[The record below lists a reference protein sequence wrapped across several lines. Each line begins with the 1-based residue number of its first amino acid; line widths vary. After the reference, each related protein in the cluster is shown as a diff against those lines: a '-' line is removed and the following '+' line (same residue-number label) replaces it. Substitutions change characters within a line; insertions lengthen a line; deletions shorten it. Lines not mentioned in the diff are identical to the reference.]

1 MEYSRMATH
10 EIVVSGGV
18 DNDSGAIATKTV
30 SNTRFVSHNPVS
42 SGYVSGTHNG
52 DDADKALLGYT
63 FDKETNSLIAQ
74 RSKDAIGATAVLKSA
89 SIYPQYLRSI
99 NSIETHRAVK
109 SSTAIRDGFFN
120 VSTGKFSPGYPATA
134 TDSFGNDNAARSS
147 YAVPGSITF
156 MKNGV
161 TATSQNYEAKG

>member
-1 MEYSRMATH
+1 MATH

-30 SNTRFVSHNPVS
+30 SNTRFVGHNPVS
-42 SGYVSGTHNG
+42 SGYVSGTYNG

-63 FDKETNSLIAQ
+63 FDKETSTLIAQ
-74 RSKDAIGATAVLKSA
+74 RSKDAVGAKAVLKSG

-99 NSIETHRAVK
+99 NFVESHKAVRT
-109 SSTAIRDGFFN
+109 STAIRDGRWSDF
-120 VSTGKFSPGYPATA
+120 TGSFDGGYPATA
-134 TDSFGNDNAARSS
+134 TDSFGTDNAARSS

-156 MKNGV
+156 MANGV
-161 TATSQNYEAKG
+161 VATTQNYEAKG

>member
-1 MEYSRMATH
+1 MATH
-10 EIVVSGGV
+10 EIVVSGGI

-30 SNTRFVSHNPVS
+30 SNARFVAHNPVS
-42 SGYVSGTHNG
+42 SGYVSGTYNG
-52 DDADKALLGYT
+52 DDTNKALLGYT
-63 FDKETNSLIAQ
+63 FDKETNTLIAQ
-74 RSKDAIGATAVLKSA
+74 RSKDSVGAKAVLKSA

-99 NSIETHRAVK
+99 NSNETHRSVK
-109 SSTAIRDGFFN
+109 SSTAIRNGFFN
-120 VSTGKFSPGYPATA
+120 VSTGKFSPGYPATG

-156 MKNGV
+156 LSNGV